1 MNVTYACPR
10 CRRSVQCDILPAAEK
25 LACPHCQLVLELPC
39 DAVRGGQLTRC
50 LACPSTDLYIR
61 KAFPQR
67 LGVAIVVVGFAVS
80 CVFWYFHRPIA
91 TFGVLFAT
99 AIIDALLFLL
109 MGNVLSCYRCGA
121 VYRRVED
128 LHNHGPFN
136 LQVHERHRQQQARLD
151 EHRAGSVHSS

>member
-1 MNVTYACPR
+1 M
-10 CRRSVQCDILPAAEK
+10 
-25 LACPHCQLVLELPC
+25 
-39 DAVRGGQLTRC
+39 RC
-50 LACPSTDLYIR
+50 LACPSSDLYIR

-67 LGVAIVVVGFAVS
+67 LGVAIVVVGFAIS

-128 LHNHGPFN
+128 LQNHAPFD
-136 LQVHERHRQQQARLD
+136 LQVHERHRQQQARLGD
-151 EHRAGSVHSS
+151 RRAGSVHGA